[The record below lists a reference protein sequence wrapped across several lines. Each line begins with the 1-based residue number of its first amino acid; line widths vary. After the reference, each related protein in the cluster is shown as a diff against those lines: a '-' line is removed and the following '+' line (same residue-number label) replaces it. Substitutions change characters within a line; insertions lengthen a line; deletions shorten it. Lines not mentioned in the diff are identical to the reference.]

1 MTSGSDNPVHG
12 GETDSET
19 AVSTKEPAA
28 EQEPLLRVEGL
39 TKSYTGKLVVHGVSF
54 SVEPG
59 RIVGLLGKNGAGK
72 TTTFRMT
79 IGMVNPDEGR
89 IFFMG
94 RDVTRY
100 PMYKRARLGMGY
112 LSQEPELDDTLQR
125 ILADLENRP
134 PRIASPTAEEA
145 AGMYR

>member
-94 RDVTRY
+94 RDVTR
-100 PMYKRARLGMGY
+100 
-112 LSQEPELDDTLQR
+112 
-125 ILADLENRP
+125 
-134 PRIASPTAEEA
+134 
-145 AGMYR
+145 